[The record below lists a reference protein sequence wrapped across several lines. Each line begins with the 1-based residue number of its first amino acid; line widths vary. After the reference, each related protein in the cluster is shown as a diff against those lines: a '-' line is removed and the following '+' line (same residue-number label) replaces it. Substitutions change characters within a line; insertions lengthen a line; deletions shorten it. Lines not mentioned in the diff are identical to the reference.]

1 MGLTNFRGDV
11 PRKQDISIAKN
22 YLTEEELK
30 FLNNLVEQYLVF
42 AEGQAMQRIPMHMK
56 NWIEKLNAFLNIN
69 NREILNHAGRISH
82 NVAKTLAEKEYEK
95 FNQKRI
101 ENEDKIDGDFEKTI
115 KLLKN
120 KNR

>member
-82 NVAKTLAEKEYEK
+82 NVAKSLAEKEYEK

-115 KLLKN
+115 KLLKT